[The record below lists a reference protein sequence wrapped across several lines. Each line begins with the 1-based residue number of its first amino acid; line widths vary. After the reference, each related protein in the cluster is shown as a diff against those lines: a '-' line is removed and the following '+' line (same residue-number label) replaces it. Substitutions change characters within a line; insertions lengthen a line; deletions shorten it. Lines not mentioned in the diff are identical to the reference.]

1 MQIRAPLT
9 KFSMRKQKEYARII
23 MMSAKKILA
32 TNRKASHNYLLLD
45 TYEAGIVLKGSEIK
59 SIRAGQI
66 SIKEAY
72 VRIDGIEAWLI
83 NAHIAPYDPANK
95 QNHAPKRDRKLLLH
109 RKEIIKMWDAVRQ
122 KGLTIVPLKIY
133 LKNGKA
139 KVEIALAKGKRMSDK
154 RQAIAKR
161 DAERDIQRALRR
173 RR

>member
-1 MQIRAPLT
+1 
-9 KFSMRKQKEYARII
+9 MRKQKEYARII
-23 MMSAKKILA
+23 TMSNIKILA

-59 SIRAGQI
+59 SIRAGHI

-72 VRIDGIEAWLI
+72 VRIDGIDAWLV
-83 NAHIAPYDPANK
+83 NAHIAPYNQANI
-95 QNHAPKRDRKLLLH
+95 QNHVPKRDRKLLLH
-109 RKEIIKMWDAVRQ
+109 KKEIINMWDDVRQ

-154 RQAIAKR
+154 RHAIAKR